1 MQVDFH
7 ILVISLADMVRNNV
21 KSMWIVV
28 NFNEDAKTLVWSLNY
43 TLYLYK
49 QTKESNKQLK
59 NIVTLNWNG

>member
-49 QTKESNKQLK
+49 QTKESYKQLK